1 MAPRKKPR
9 DVEAGE
15 VWAKIVSFRPKY
27 YISRSGIADDCRIDD
42 EAQLE
47 VVAIIDAISAAQGK
61 HVGQEMDISLL
72 ATESYTPREFTTPKF
87 FGSVNMR
94 GSHRS
99 AMAYLPS
106 APFWAL
112 PDLICGRDAWVCF
125 GWEPMHRGYGQLTSF
140 FIGDAEDRRSLLE
153 LGGNSLVTE
162 T

>member
-1 MAPRKKPR
+1 MAAKKR
-9 DVEAGE
+9 REGNAGE

-27 YISRSGIADDCRIDD
+27 YISSTNVGDDRRIDD

-47 VVAIIDAISAAQGK
+47 LVAIIDAISPTQRK
-61 HVGQEMDISLL
+61 HLGQAMDISLL
-72 ATESYTPREFTTPKF
+72 ATESYTPRELTTPKF

-112 PDLICGRDAWVCF
+112 SDLIRGREAWMCF
-125 GWEPMHRGYGQLTSF
+125 GWAIMHRGYGQLISF
-140 FIGDAEDRRSLLE
+140 FVGDAEDRRSLLE
-153 LGGNSLVTE
+153 LGGNSLVTQ